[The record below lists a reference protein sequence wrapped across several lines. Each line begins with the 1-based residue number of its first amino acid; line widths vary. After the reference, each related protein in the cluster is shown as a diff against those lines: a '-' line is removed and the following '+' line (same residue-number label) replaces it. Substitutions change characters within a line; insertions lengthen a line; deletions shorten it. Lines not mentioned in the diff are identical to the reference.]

1 MTHHKLA
8 SQYAK
13 NFYKGKAINGQFT
26 KGKEAYK
33 IYFKRISKIVFQ
45 EMVTEVQIY
54 CDFVIKCFK

>member
-45 EMVTEVQIY
+45 EMLTEV
-54 CDFVIKCFK
+54 